1 YAAFVESIRTVE
13 EHNLQ
18 FKFGLSKFK
27 LGLNKY
33 SDLTAFEYKKNL
45 LGLVVPK
52 DTSCRGPCQLD
63 RKLLALTRRRVV
75 RSVPET
81 VDWRDH
87 GLVTPVKNQG
97 YCAACWAFA
106 ANGALEGQTA
116 KQTGTLSVL
125 SEQNL
130 IDCSR
135 PYGTCIQLMAGLAYT
150 NS

>member
-1 YAAFVESIRTVE
+1 MQ
-13 EHNLQ
+13 H
-18 FKFGLSKFK
+18 
-27 LGLNKY
+27 
-33 SDLTAFEYKKNL
+33 TAFEYKKNL

-97 YCAACWAFA
+97 YCGACWAFA
-106 ANGALEGQTA
+106 TTGALEGQNA

-135 PYGTCIQLMAGLAYT
+135 SFVAATCRAYRAVPRSEAALKQAVAT
-150 NS
+150 IGPIAVAIDSLKPSFR